1 VHEKNSIDHRE
12 FKNLLED
19 IRIEVEIEE
28 IAKIEGIGGLDY
40 LRPEEAV
47 EALLEGL
54 VWRQKMESMPF
65 C

>member
-19 IRIEVEIEE
+19 IRIEVEVEE
-28 IAKIEGIGGLDY
+28 IAKIEGIGGLDH

-54 VWRQKMESMPF
+54 VWRQKTESMSF
-65 C
+65 G

>member
-12 FKNLLED
+12 FKDLLED
-19 IRIEVEIEE
+19 ISIEVEVEE
-28 IAKIEGIGGLDY
+28 IAKIEGIGRLDH

-54 VWRQKMESMPF
+54 IWR
-65 C
+65 